1 MLGHAI
7 EEMDA
12 EREQVIHVVQNL
24 SAFAQENAA
33 GTQESLASI
42 EMVNTM
48 AADVASATE
57 QLSHLSD
64 EIDQNM
70 RIFKI

>member
-1 MLGHAI
+1 MPGDYAI

-42 EMVNTM
+42 EMVNT
-48 AADVASATE
+48 S
-57 QLSHLSD
+57 
-64 EIDQNM
+64 
-70 RIFKI
+70 

>member
-33 GTQESLASI
+33 RTQESLASI

-48 AADVASATE
+48 AADVASAAE